1 MAAVKRKQL
10 SKFLT
15 SKLHIRN
22 IVMTTNFE
30 PKRITKIIQQYV
42 NQRQALTSESL
53 PSWRK
58 CVSLVVGFVFL
69 LLTGSRIMAARCAPR
84 LSLSRLRC
92 TEIFIFISLGN
103 SGFHHFL
110 VLTFSSIFLAS
121 WLVFWRVE
129 PTMLVARL
137 ASNTQELRANP
148 VFIFM
153 SIKLWASKSWVHIF
167 RAWRINLIA

>member
-110 VLTFSSIFLAS
+110 VLVFSSIFLAS
-121 WLVFWRVE
+121 WHVFWRVE

-148 VFIFM
+148 VLYCLLACLLR
-153 SIKLWASKSWVHIF
+153 SSCA
-167 RAWRINLIA
+167 

>member
-1 MAAVKRKQL
+1 MAQRNMAAVKRKQL

-69 LLTGSRIMAARCAPR
+69 LLTGSWIMAARCAPR

-110 VLTFSSIFLAS
+110 VLAFSSIFLAS

-148 VFIFM
+148 E
-153 SIKLWASKSWVHIF
+153 
-167 RAWRINLIA
+167 